1 MPLSARRSC
10 LLVLLVLFAS
20 VAPVARP
27 VHAQTS
33 FVVNSLADS
42 DDGAC
47 TAAANGCTLREAI
60 NAANGVTGAATIT
73 FSVSGEIRPATP
85 LPAIAGDGGTTINGG
100 TTFSVTLSGVD
111 LQAGGG
117 VGHGLRITSP
127 NNEIRGLVIQRFPA
141 GSDLS
146 QGGAG
151 IALSGTQASGNRIY
165 NNRLGTTA
173 DGVSAAPNGAYGVL
187 IDGGASNNDIGG
199 TAAGQR
205 NLLSGNAIA
214 DVALIDETGLGQVI
228 ANNRIVGNFI
238 GTNAAGTAAISGG
251 PANRTGG
258 VYVGNFA
265 RGTVIRA
272 NLIGGHTAGPTVA
285 GIAIFTSA
293 TSIADSAVPRDTQ
306 IVANDIGATATG
318 TAIQNRVGILLGSG
332 AVGPL
337 NTTIGD
343 PADVTGGRNAIAGN
357 SFRGI
362 EVRDTPFAIGDVLI
376 VGNYI
381 GLARNGTTIL
391 GNGTAG
397 ATSGG
402 EGIWIGQKLVG
413 STGAVTVGPAN
424 VIAGS
429 RTFHVRIRSANNV
442 VRGNLL
448 GTNVTG
454 TQSSRTDGTTL
465 GFASG
470 DAAVNIENGTAN
482 RIGGPTPADRNVI
495 AAGGFSGSGSGAGVL
510 IQPGSS
516 GVCSGACA
524 TSGNIVEGNYIGIN
538 AAGTSALLT
547 SVADRTDREGIRVNA
562 STGNTLRANVI
573 AGVGRGMTF
582 NFNANNNTI
591 ADNLIG
597 TRASGELVIGQAP
610 RNVQDGIRLIAGTG
624 NTFTNNLVAF
634 NGSASLNVEPYHGIR
649 VGTGSTDVNNNIF
662 NNNRLIDNGDL
673 FVGHGILV
681 TNAQG
686 VRISQTTTQNNEEAG
701 IALASGANGNL
712 AAPTFNAVT
721 AGSPTI
727 SGTAAGCAN
736 CIIEIFTGAAALTD
750 RDGEGPVYLTQV
762 TANASGQFSANVTGC
777 LSWITATAR
786 NASNNNTS
794 PFSNALDVV
803 ATGACTTSPTLTLTG
818 AAPTARSVQI
828 GTSAT
833 YTLNLAHNVGVER
846 TYNIVYTTTQGWT
859 SGPILVT
866 VPATGSTSFTVNV
879 SVPPGATAG
888 TIDTTTV
895 QARLNA
901 LASATVT
908 LTTTAT
914 APSNNPATP
923 AVSGNQTR
931 PLAGATLTFT
941 HAVTNTGDLAGTF
954 SVVGPTFVGT
964 PPAGWS
970 FASATLGQTNLAGG
984 ASTTLT
990 IVVNTPGTPPAGN
1003 VQFRFRVAV
1012 GALQTPEV
1020 TNTITVP
1027 VVRSFT
1033 FTAQPPTDQSR
1044 PPGGSAEYSYVLTNT
1059 GNASDTFQVTAP
1071 TATTPTSNIGFS
1083 VNPNTSFTLA
1093 AGASRTVT
1101 VTANV
1106 SDSPATPVG
1115 NYTFRVTASA
1125 VGGTGLPPAQTAPP
1139 TGQDPSFIR
1148 VVGGG
1153 APAFVG
1159 APTITPQPVP
1169 GLSPATDVTI
1179 VYNLRNAGNEEVPFT
1194 LPGVQAGDLPA
1205 GWTLQSQTSTCIPGN
1220 VPISPTPTCTVTTVV
1235 SVPAN
1240 ANAGDYNVRVRVVAD
1255 NPGAT
1260 PDVEATA
1267 TATVTVAFAGA
1278 LTFTPT
1284 PQEQTGAPG
1293 GVLTFTHTLTNNGNG
1308 PDSFTLGFTQTDPS
1322 FTVTLSP
1329 TTLLNV
1335 PRNASRSVSVQV
1347 QLPTG
1352 VAADSASVITVTA
1365 TSQGAPAVRAAVIDT
1380 ARISAVNGAALSPG
1394 TFQATPANTTIT
1406 FTHTLT
1412 NTGST
1417 TLSYA
1422 LVAENSQAGWPAP
1435 QITSDN
1441 PTAVLAPGETTTVT
1455 ITVTVPDA
1463 SGGTNNLTT
1472 LRVFAAGAT
1481 DQLLASAVNT
1491 VLVGEPL
1498 DVLIFPD
1505 RVASALPNSTVTL
1518 THTVTNIGTTADS
1531 YQLFAAEA
1539 RGFPASVAP
1548 NLIDLGPGQSQVVTM
1563 TLQIPDGTPAGEL
1576 AFVRVDA
1583 VSLTAPTMSRDFVT
1597 DRVTVERV
1605 SQVDLAAG
1613 QVRSV
1618 TATSGVIRLNSLAL
1632 SNLGNAADTF
1642 DLEVLDV
1649 SGGWGLVVAPSQG
1662 LNLSPGQTLRSLS
1675 VTVTVPNTI
1684 EPGDIKTMR
1693 VRARSRFD
1701 PNVTDEVTLEL
1712 VYLRAQFAVTQPLRM
1727 FLPLTAR

>member
-1 MPLSARRSC
+1 
-10 LLVLLVLFAS
+10 
-20 VAPVARP
+20 
-27 VHAQTS
+27 
-33 FVVNSLADS
+33 
-42 DDGAC
+42 
-47 TAAANGCTLREAI
+47 
-60 NAANGVTGAATIT
+60 
-73 FSVSGEIRPATP
+73 
-85 LPAIAGDGGTTINGG
+85 
-100 TTFSVTLSGVD
+100 
-111 LQAGGG
+111 
-117 VGHGLRITSP
+117 
-127 NNEIRGLVIQRFPA
+127 
-141 GSDLS
+141 
-146 QGGAG
+146 
-151 IALSGTQASGNRIY
+151 
-165 NNRLGTTA
+165 
-173 DGVSAAPNGAYGVL
+173 
-187 IDGGASNNDIGG
+187 
-199 TAAGQR
+199 
-205 NLLSGNAIA
+205 
-214 DVALIDETGLGQVI
+214 
-228 ANNRIVGNFI
+228 
-238 GTNAAGTAAISGG
+238 
-251 PANRTGG
+251 
-258 VYVGNFA
+258 
-265 RGTVIRA
+265 
-272 NLIGGHTAGPTVA
+272 
-285 GIAIFTSA
+285 
-293 TSIADSAVPRDTQ
+293 
-306 IVANDIGATATG
+306 
-318 TAIQNRVGILLGSG
+318 
-332 AVGPL
+332 
-337 NTTIGD
+337 
-343 PADVTGGRNAIAGN
+343 
-357 SFRGI
+357 
-362 EVRDTPFAIGDVLI
+362 
-376 VGNYI
+376 
-381 GLARNGTTIL
+381 
-391 GNGTAG
+391 
-397 ATSGG
+397 
-402 EGIWIGQKLVG
+402 
-413 STGAVTVGPAN
+413 
-424 VIAGS
+424 
-429 RTFHVRIRSANNV
+429 
-442 VRGNLL
+442 
-448 GTNVTG
+448 
-454 TQSSRTDGTTL
+454 
-465 GFASG
+465 
-470 DAAVNIENGTAN
+470 
-482 RIGGPTPADRNVI
+482 
-495 AAGGFSGSGSGAGVL
+495 
-510 IQPGSS
+510 
-516 GVCSGACA
+516 
-524 TSGNIVEGNYIGIN
+524 
-538 AAGTSALLT
+538 
-547 SVADRTDREGIRVNA
+547 
-562 STGNTLRANVI
+562 
-573 AGVGRGMTF
+573 MTF
-582 NFNANNNTI
+582 NLNANNNTI

-610 RNVQDGIRLIAGTG
+610 RNVQDGIRLISGTG

-634 NGSASLNVEPYHGIR
+634 NGAASLSFDPYHGIR

-673 FVGHGILV
+673 FAGNGILV

-686 VRISQTTTQNNEEAG
+686 VRISQTTTQNNEENG

-727 SGTAAGCAN
+727 TGTAAGCAN
-736 CIIEIFTGAAALTD
+736 CVIEIFTGAAALTD
-750 RDGEGPVYLTQV
+750 RNGEGPVYLTQV
-762 TANASGQFSANVTGC
+762 TANASGVFSANVTGC

-786 NASNNNTS
+786 NTSNNNTS

-803 ATGACTTSPTLTLTG
+803 ATGACTANPTLTLTG
-818 AAPTARSVQI
+818 TAPTARSVEI
-828 GTSAT
+828 GASAT

-859 SGPILVT
+859 SGPTLVT

-888 TIDTTTV
+888 SVDTTTV
-895 QARLNA
+895 QARLDA
-901 LASATVT
+901 LTSATVT

-941 HAVTNTGDLAGTF
+941 HTVTNTGDLAGTF

-970 FASATLGQTNLAGG
+970 FASATLAQPNLAGG

-1033 FTAQPPTDQSR
+1033 FVAQPPTDQSR
-1044 PPGGSAEYSYVLTNT
+1044 PPGGSAEYSYLLTNT
-1059 GNASDTFQVTAP
+1059 GNASDTFQVTQPPAVSGI
-1071 TATTPTSNIGFS
+1071 TFS
-1083 VNPNTSFTLA
+1083 VNPSTSFTLA

-1106 SDSPATPVG
+1106 PATPAPPVG
-1115 NYTFRVTASA
+1115 DYTFRVTAAA
-1125 VGGTGLPPAQTAPP
+1125 VGGTGAPPAQTAPP

-1179 VYNLRNAGNEEVPFT
+1179 VYNLRNAGNQGVPFT

-1205 GWTLQSQTSTCIPGN
+1205 GWTLQSQTTTCAGN
-1220 VPISPTPTCTVTTVV
+1220 VDPSPTPTCTVTTVV
-1235 SVPAN
+1235 QVPAN
-1240 ANAGDYNVRVRVVAD
+1240 VNAGDYSVRVRVVAD

-1260 PDVEATA
+1260 PDVETTA
-1267 TATVTVAFAGA
+1267 TAKVTVAFAGA

-1322 FTVTLSP
+1322 FTVTISP

-1335 PRNASRSVSVQV
+1335 PRNAARSVSVQV

-1352 VAADSASVITVTA
+1352 VAADSESVITVTA
-1365 TSQGAPAVRAAVIDT
+1365 TSQGTPAVSATVVDT

-1394 TFQATPANTTIT
+1394 TTQATPADTTIT

-1417 TLSYA
+1417 TLSYDLA
-1422 LVAENSQAGWPAP
+1422 AENSQAGWPAP

-1455 ITVTVPDA
+1455 LAVTVPDA

-1472 LRVFAAGAT
+1472 LRVFAAGTT
-1481 DQLLASAVNT
+1481 DPVLASAVNT

-1583 VSLTAPTMSRDFVT
+1583 VSLTAPTVSRGFVT
-1597 DRVTVERV
+1597 DQVTVERV
-1605 SQVDLAAG
+1605 SQVNLAAS

-1632 SNLGNAADTF
+1632 TNLGNAADTF

-1649 SGGWGLVVAPSQG
+1649 SDGWGLVVAPSEG